1 MALTACGLVLGAVGA
16 FAATR
21 LMSALL
27 FGVAP
32 TDAVTFAGMAL
43 VMGVVA
49 VLASYVPARRSASID
64 PLLALRHE

>member
-1 MALTACGLVLGAVGA
+1 
-16 FAATR
+16 
-21 LMSALL
+21 MSALL

-32 TDAVTFAGMAL
+32 TDAVTFTRMAL